1 MKKKS
6 NGNGSKAEIPQ
17 DVLMDYVKKNMGTAP
32 KVVRHAGQLNWVEV
46 NGERVERQDEIR
58 IGDYGMVK
66 CAETDNHFV
75 YRYMKRKG
83 WTTFCTC
90 GSPAVIVGYDAYR
103 QMASPQGML
112 LVCYSMLLSGK
123 HSDGSS

>member
-46 NGERVERQDEIR
+46 NGERIERGEQIH
-58 IGDYGMVK
+58 IGEYGWVK
-66 CAETDNHFV
+66 CAPYDNHFV

-90 GSPAVIVGYDAYR
+90 GSPAVIVGYDAYK

-112 LVCYSMLLSGK
+112 LVCLSHTESGR
-123 HSDGSS
+123 HADGSQ